1 MSDIVTQILEGAQY
15 MATAVIVEAKAEA
28 EKVIANAKAEAEAF
42 LQKSREEIEA
52 LKDETIKRR
61 ITVAHLE
68 ARKILLAAKKKALD
82 DIFARAAEVITS
94 LPKEQYLAIIEGML
108 SHAEDGDT
116 VKIARKDK
124 AVITSA
130 FIAGVAK
137 EKGIKLTLSEEYAD
151 ISGGIILSGG
161 EVEKNLSLDVELRA
175 LREELEPRVAAK
187 LFS

>member
-82 DIFARAAEVITS
+82 DIFARAAEAITS

-137 EKGIKLTLSEEYAD
+137 EKDISNPSEYAD

-175 LREELEPRVAAK
+175 FREELEPRVAAK